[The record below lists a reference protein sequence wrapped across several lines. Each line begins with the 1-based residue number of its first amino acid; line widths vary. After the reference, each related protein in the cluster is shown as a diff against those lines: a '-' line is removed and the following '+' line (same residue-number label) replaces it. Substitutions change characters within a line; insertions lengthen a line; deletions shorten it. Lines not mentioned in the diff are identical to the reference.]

1 MKSKKR
7 QNGGKIKPNMT
18 AIIICVAVFTINLE
32 DKSRLSSIYPH
43 SSSSPLDI
51 WVIDFSITKIISY
64 TYSLNMTPPGINNI
78 QNSDSHQ
85 NQDSHIHQNPTQDLN
100 QYSQYIDNL
109 CIFSQFCSLT
119 SFDEYI
125 DFMNKLEQ

>member
-1 MKSKKR
+1 
-7 QNGGKIKPNMT
+7 
-18 AIIICVAVFTINLE
+18 
-32 DKSRLSSIYPH
+32 
-43 SSSSPLDI
+43 
-51 WVIDFSITKIISY
+51 
-64 TYSLNMTPPGINNI
+64 MTPPGINNT

-85 NQDSHIHQNPTQDLN
+85 NPTQDSDIHQNQDLN

-119 SFDEYI
+119 SFNEYI

>member
-1 MKSKKR
+1 
-7 QNGGKIKPNMT
+7 
-18 AIIICVAVFTINLE
+18 
-32 DKSRLSSIYPH
+32 
-43 SSSSPLDI
+43 
-51 WVIDFSITKIISY
+51 
-64 TYSLNMTPPGINNI
+64 MTPPGINNI

-85 NQDSHIHQNPTQDLN
+85 KPTQDSHIHQNPTQDLN
-100 QYSQYIDNL
+100 QSSQYIDNL